1 MDTIDDLSRAWP
13 PPSLVYPDEGYRR
26 PAPADLTPVDA
37 LPVGANGCLAVFSDE
52 RGDRWCLP
60 LAMGGLEW
68 QLATD
73 ADALSGELTD
83 LLVAGPA
90 TVGGFQISPTDFAH
104 LNLGGHHREQ
114 RVAGD
119 QTHISA
125 IVDDQLIVKWFSRPA
140 SPEVV
145 GVRLHHLRRAGFSEM
160 PRHYGEVTWQE
171 GATTTIV
178 ATVTQFLPDARDGW
192 TWCVDAL
199 RAHLAH
205 LPAACDRSSCPGWFA
220 ADLGAML
227 GRLHAAAAT
236 PTSVLEE
243 PVVWVQPDEIAV
255 WARRCAA
262 RVREA
267 LTVYRTELGDS
278 GSLASIWATDVER
291 ITSVERAPT
300 VVVHGDLHVGQILR
314 STDGDEL
321 TIIDLEGDPLDSQP
335 TAHDSPIRDVA
346 HLLTSVALVGEVVK
360 RRTDAPHEAI
370 EDWGVESAEL
380 MLSSY
385 RETMDSHD
393 LSDLVDVR
401 LVRPLVV
408 ERLASELVYATRFL
422 PRWAYA
428 PLGLARSSWLA
439 RLPLEASL
447 SGS

>member
-1 MDTIDDLSRAWP
+1 M
-13 PPSLVYPDEGYRR
+13 
-26 PAPADLTPVDA
+26 
-37 LPVGANGCLAVFSDE
+37 
-52 RGDRWCLP
+52 
-60 LAMGGLEW
+60 
-68 QLATD
+68 
-73 ADALSGELTD
+73 
-83 LLVAGPA
+83 AGPA
-90 TVGGFQISPTDFAH
+90 EVGGFRISPTDVAD
-104 LNLGGHHREQ
+104 LKRPGHHQEH

-145 GVRLHHLRRAGFSEM
+145 GVRLHHLRSAGFSEM

-199 RAHLAH
+199 RAHLDH
-205 LPAACDRSSCPGWFA
+205 LPAACDRNSCSGWFA

-227 GRLHAAAAT
+227 GRFHAAAAT

-243 PVVWVQPDEIAV
+243 PVVWVQADEIAA
-255 WARRCAA
+255 WADRCAA

-267 LTVYRTELGDS
+267 LTVYRTELGDT
-278 GSLASIWATDVER
+278 GSLASLWASDVER
-291 ITSVERAPT
+291 ITSVEHAPT

-314 STDGDEL
+314 STDGGEL

-335 TAHDSPIRDVA
+335 TAHESPIRDVA
-346 HLLTSVALVGEVVK
+346 HLLTSVALVGEVAK
-360 RRTDAPHEAI
+360 RRTDASHSAI
-370 EDWGVESAEL
+370 EDWATQSAEL
-380 MLSSY
+380 MLASY
-385 RETMDSHD
+385 VETMDGRNLSH
-393 LSDLVDVR
+393 LVDVR

-422 PRWAYA
+422 PRWSYA

-439 RLPLEASL
+439 RLPIEASI
-447 SGS
+447 SGT